1 MVEPK
6 GCVRLMVC
14 LW

>member
-6 GCVRLMVC
+6 GCVRLMMC